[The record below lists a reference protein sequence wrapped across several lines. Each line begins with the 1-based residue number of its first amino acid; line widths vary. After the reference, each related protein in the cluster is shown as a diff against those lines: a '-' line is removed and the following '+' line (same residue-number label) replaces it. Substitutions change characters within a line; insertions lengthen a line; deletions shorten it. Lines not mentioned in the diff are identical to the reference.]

1 MIERELI
8 LTQSV
13 KEGPGAG
20 GLVAAHMA
28 QLVSVLSTNTEMQI
42 LDLEHYINTINLL

>member
-1 MIERELI
+1 M
-8 LTQSV
+8 

-28 QLVSVLSTNTEMQI
+28 QLVSVLNTNKEMEI
-42 LDLEHYINTINLL
+42 LDLEHYINTINVL